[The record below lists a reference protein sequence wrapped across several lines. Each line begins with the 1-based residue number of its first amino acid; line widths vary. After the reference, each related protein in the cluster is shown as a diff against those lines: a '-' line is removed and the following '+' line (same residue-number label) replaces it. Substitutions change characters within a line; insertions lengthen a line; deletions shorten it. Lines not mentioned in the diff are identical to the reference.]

1 MQLFDTHAHL
11 QDAAFDDIE
20 AVLARARDAGVVGI
34 TLCGYDAPSNEGTLR
49 MVTGTALLLPA
60 VGFHPHE
67 ADAVSAAM
75 LRELEA
81 QARLPQVV
89 AIGEIGLDFFRDLS
103 ARDAQRRL
111 IDAQLGIA
119 VRVAKPVCVHSRGAE
134 DDVYSHLAEY
144 SRARGWTP
152 GAPPVGV
159 MHCFGGTLEQ
169 AQRYVAIGFL
179 ISFACTVTYPR
190 NEEARRMAAALPLDA
205 IVIETDSPY
214 LPPQSLR
221 GKRNE
226 PANVVA
232 AAQAV
237 AAARGMSVESVADA
251 TTRSAQRLFGVQIA
265 AGVASW

>member
-11 QDAAFDDIE
+11 QDAAFDDVD
-20 AVLARARDAGVVGI
+20 AVLARARDTGLVGI
-34 TLCGYDAPSNEGTLR
+34 TLCGYDAPSNEAALR
-49 MVTGTALLLPA
+49 MAAESPLLLPA

-67 ADAVSAAM
+67 ADAVSDAM
-75 LRELEA
+75 LRDLEA
-81 QARLPQVV
+81 QARLPEVV

-119 VRVAKPVCVHSRGAE
+119 ARVAKPVCVHSRGAE
-134 DDVYSHLAEY
+134 DDAYTHLAEY
-144 SRARGWTP
+144 SRACGWAP

-159 MHCFGGTLEQ
+159 MHCFGGMLEQ

-179 ISFACTVTYPR
+179 ISFACVVTYPR
-190 NEEARRMAAALPLDA
+190 NDEARRMAAGLPLDA

-226 PANVVA
+226 PANVAA
-232 AAQAV
+232 AAQAI
-237 AAARGMSVESVADA
+237 AEARGISVESVADA
-251 TTRSAQRLFGVQIA
+251 STRSAQRLFGVQIA